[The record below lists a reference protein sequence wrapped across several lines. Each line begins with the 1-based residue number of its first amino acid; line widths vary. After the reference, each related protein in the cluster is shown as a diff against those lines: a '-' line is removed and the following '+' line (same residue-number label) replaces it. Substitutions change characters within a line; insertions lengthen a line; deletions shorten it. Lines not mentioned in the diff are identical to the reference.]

1 MPSPSYWHRRAV
13 PGHRLKEVSDTRQ
26 KPLSLITDNRQ
37 MITQMKHFGEA
48 CRFPKLAIQIYSLL
62 YLTFLVSVLLCAC
75 DSESPVAVESMPI
88 FSTSALSGG
97 ETTVFDAS
105 SHAFSTPAPNLS
117 AAALEKHL
125 EGDVEFEAVFV
136 TAPAVVN
143 PGLGPIYNNVSCI
156 NCHSRDGRGRP
167 PGSED
172 ELVSLLFRLSLPKT
186 ADSIDRQPPI
196 PVPGFGRQLNNRAIV
211 GTPPEGTVKID
222 YTEQTLVTADG
233 TRVHLRSPAY
243 SITETYQPLPE
254 AVEVSP
260 RVAPAI
266 FGLGLLEAIPEKAIL
281 AYADEADVDRDGIS
295 GKPNFVWDVVAQR
308 YTLGRF
314 GWKAN
319 QPTLLQQAAS
329 AYHDDMGVTT
339 SLFLIENSAG
349 QPQLTENKAT
359 PEVSDEI
366 LEAVTFYVQTLAVP
380 ARRNVDTPQVKQGEQ
395 LFAQAQCASCH
406 VPTLRTGV
414 LSGVPSV
421 SNQTIHPYTDLLLHD
436 MGPGLADNRP
446 DFHASGS
453 EWRTPPLWGIGLIR
467 TVNGHTNFLHD
478 GRARNLMEAI
488 LWHGGEAEASRQ
500 AVEQMS
506 KAERDALI
514 AFLESL

>member
-1 MPSPSYWHRRAV
+1 
-13 PGHRLKEVSDTRQ
+13 
-26 KPLSLITDNRQ
+26 
-37 MITQMKHFGEA
+37 MKHF
-48 CRFPKLAIQIYSLL
+48 QNLL
-62 YLTFLVSVLLCAC
+62 YLILSVSILLTAC
-75 DSESPVAVESMPI
+75 DSESPVAVEPI
-88 FSTSALSGG
+88 PVFSTSELSGG
-97 ETTVFDAS
+97 ETTIFDAS
-105 SHAFSTPAPNLS
+105 SHAFSIPAPNLS
-117 AAALEKHL
+117 EAALEKHL

-167 PGSED
+167 PDAGEG
-172 ELVSLLFRLSLPKT
+172 LVSLLFRLSLPKT
-186 ADSIDRQPPI
+186 EDAMGGKPPT

-211 GTPPEGTVKID
+211 DTNPEGKVKIE
-222 YTEQTLVTADG
+222 YTEQTLTTADG
-233 TRVHLRSPAY
+233 TRVHLRYPNY
-243 SITETYQPLPE
+243 TLTETYQPLPE
-254 AVEVSP
+254 NVEVSP
-260 RVAPAI
+260 RVAPAV
-266 FGLGLLEAIPEKAIL
+266 FGLGLLEAIPEDAIL
-281 AYADEADVDRDGIS
+281 AYADENDADGDGIS
-295 GKPNFVWDVVAQR
+295 GKPNYVWNAIEQR

-319 QPTLLQQAAS
+319 QPTLRQQVAA
-329 AYHDDMGVTT
+329 AYNDDMGITT
-339 SLFLIENSAG
+339 SLFMVENAAG
-349 QPQLTENKAT
+349 QSQLTEHSAT

-366 LEAVTFYVQTLAVP
+366 LDVVTFYVQTLAVP
-380 ARRNVDTPQVKQGEQ
+380 ARRNVDNPQVKHGEQ
-395 LFAQAQCASCH
+395 LFAKAQCASCH
-406 VPTLRTGV
+406 VPTFRTGI
-414 LSGVPSV
+414 LKGVPSV

-453 EWRTPPLWGIGLIR
+453 EWRTPPLWGIGLVQR
-467 TVNGHTNFLHD
+467 VNGHTNFLHD
-478 GRARNLMEAI
+478 GRARGLMEAI